1 MDNTLSSMNEYERA
15 LTTMGE
21 SGVVI
26 IDALFRLCVVI
37 LVDVASLLGISY
49 EALNIWLFVIIQPGI
64 IIYLVWR
71 LWKQKYKTYS
81 NG

>member
-21 SGVVI
+21 SGVVVV
-26 IDALFRLCVVI
+26 DALFRLCVVI

>member
-21 SGVVI
+21 SGVVVV
-26 IDALFRLCVVI
+26 DALFRLCVVI

-71 LWKQKYKTYS
+71 LWKQKYKTSS

>member
-1 MDNTLSSMNEYERA
+1 MNEYERA

-21 SGVVI
+21 SGVVVV
-26 IDALFRLCVVI
+26 DALFRLCVVI

>member
-1 MDNTLSSMNEYERA
+1 MNEYERA

-21 SGVVI
+21 SGVVVV
-26 IDALFRLCVVI
+26 DALFRLCVVI
-37 LVDVASLLGISY
+37 LVDVANVLGISY

>member
-1 MDNTLSSMNEYERA
+1 MNEYERA

-37 LVDVASLLGISY
+37 LVDIASLLGISY

-71 LWKQKYKTYS
+71 LWKQKQTTYS
-81 NG
+81 KD